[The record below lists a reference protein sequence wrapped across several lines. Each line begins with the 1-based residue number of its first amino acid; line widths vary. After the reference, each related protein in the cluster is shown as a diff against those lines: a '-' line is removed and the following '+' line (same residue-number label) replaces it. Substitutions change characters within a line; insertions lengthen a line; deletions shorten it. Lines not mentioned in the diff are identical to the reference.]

1 MKTPTQLCTEAWLLV
16 GLTGSVPGKLK
27 LAAGRLSFIAMG
39 SGTLWTKEL
48 RKLEQAV
55 ARPGIAEQLDRG
67 ENALVFDLPLSDLT
81 VNFPW
86 YYFSGGMKITAGK
99 NKYRFSFGQP
109 ANTTLPVNSAN
120 IANVALRVGDQLMEI
135 GTMRGRGAA
144 WKAALLG
151 TS

>member
-1 MKTPTQLCTEAWLLV
+1 
-16 GLTGSVPGKLK
+16 
-27 LAAGRLSFIAMG
+27 
-39 SGTLWTKEL
+39 
-48 RKLEQAV
+48 
-55 ARPGIAEQLDRG
+55 
-67 ENALVFDLPLSDLT
+67 
-81 VNFPW
+81 
-86 YYFSGGMKITAGK
+86 MKITAGK